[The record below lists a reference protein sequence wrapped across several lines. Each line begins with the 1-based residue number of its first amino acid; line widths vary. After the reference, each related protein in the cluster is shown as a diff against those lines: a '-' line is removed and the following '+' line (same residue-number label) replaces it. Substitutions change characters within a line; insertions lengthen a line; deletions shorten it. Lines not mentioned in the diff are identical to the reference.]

1 MVQSEPGYTACHC
14 SKCNGESVRR
24 SVATKHRK
32 DEELR
37 ERQAARKIVSHTH
50 TQNDSQPAG
59 LPDGNDP
66 VASLTNEVFRWTLL
80 GRTSNAREHGD
91 AIWEQ
96 DREELPFVSPS
107 PTAQIPSPRASPPSR
122 DKGTQAA
129 PATTSREPGK
139 TVYDE
144 LVLLDNKLMAQLN
157 NLTYVLGTDIDMLIG
172 DPLKD
177 HEKRLKATLLTL
189 QEVKPKGDVATK
201 TLLATMLERVERHI
215 SIIETHTRQRAAEI
229 LPRRAEEFNTGM
241 ACRHQICL

>member
-1 MVQSEPGYTACHC
+1 MIFRTGNKGLRPKYHSLTRTTIRMVQSEPGYTACHC

-37 ERQAARKIVSHTH
+37 ERHAARKMVSH

-80 GRTSNAREHGD
+80 GRTSNAQEHGN

-96 DREELPFVSPS
+96 DREEIPFMSPS
-107 PTAQIPSPRASPPSR
+107 PTTQIPSPRASPSR

-129 PATTSREPGK
+129 PATTSREPGR

-157 NLTYVLGTDIDMLIG
+157 HLTYVLGTDTDMLIS

-177 HEKRLKATLLTL
+177 HERRLKATLLTL
-189 QEVKPKGDVATK
+189 QEVKPKGDMATK
-201 TLLATMLERVERHI
+201 TLLVTMLEHVERHI
-215 SIIETHTRQRAAEI
+215 SIIEMHTRQP
-229 LPRRAEEFNTGM
+229 L
-241 ACRHQICL
+241 Q